1 MTNNQMHAPH
11 LVVIDA
17 AVDDRKFLIK
27 GVLPDADVMVLDRHR
42 DGIAQIDEV
51 LRAGDF
57 RALQI
62 VTHGS
67 EGELRLGNTSLKWWA
82 LPTLQTLWRDDL
94 RYCCISNS

>member
-42 DGIAQIDEV
+42 DGIAQISV
-51 LRAGDF
+51 IYL
-57 RALQI
+57 
-62 VTHGS
+62 
-67 EGELRLGNTSLKWWA
+67 
-82 LPTLQTLWRDDL
+82 
-94 RYCCISNS
+94 